1 MPDTTRPTSSAA
13 PARLSFWQLQLAGW
27 SGFLLLTLPLKWV
40 VYGSLPAALLITACQ
55 LPLSLALSGM
65 LRAYFLRLHLQL
77 PGRVPGVSVLL
88 ILAGCAVAGAIDL
101 LVSIPVNRF
110 VGLFA
115 SDELLRSGLFFF
127 RTAVYVIWSLAYFL
141 IKSLLANRAQAFAAA
156 VAAERHRFELMR
168 YQLNP
173 RFVADSLAAISHEI
187 AANPAGAVAMT
198 TQLADYCRNTA
209 RQADRQ
215 APTTIG
221 DEIALVR
228 AFLELE
234 RLRQPRAVRVTLEVD
249 ESLLALPLPPVLL
262 LPLAERAVR
271 DGRGTPDRPLEIAV
285 TVRRQPGDLVLLEV
299 ANSGRLHDS
308 RPPLAVPAAAAA
320 PDVVASLER
329 HFPGRYR
336 FALSQDSLMVRATLL
351 LPLGLRQ
358 SP

>member
-1 MPDTTRPTSSAA
+1 MPDTTRPIFPAA
-13 PARLSFWQLQLAGW
+13 LLRISFWQLQLAGW
-27 SGFLLLTLPLKWV
+27 TGFMLLSLPLKWV
-40 VYGSLPAALLITACQ
+40 VYGSLPAALQVTAYQ
-55 LPLSLALSGM
+55 LPLSLALTGM
-65 LRAYFLRLHLQL
+65 LRQYYRWLHVQL
-77 PGRVPGVSVLL
+77 PGRIIGLSVLQVL
-88 ILAGCAVAGAIDL
+88 IGCAAGGALDL
-101 LVSIPVNRF
+101 LASIPVNRLMN
-110 VGLFA
+110 LFGP
-115 SDELLRSGLFFF
+115 DELLHSGLFFF

-141 IKSLLANRAQAFAAA
+141 IKAVLANRAQAFTTA

-173 RFVADSLAAISHEI
+173 RFLADSLAAISHEI
-187 AANPAGAVAMT
+187 GANPAGAVAMT
-198 TQLADYCRNTA
+198 AQLADYCRSTA

-215 APTTIG
+215 APSTIG

-234 RLRQPRAVRVTLEVD
+234 RLRQPRAVRVVFDLD
-249 ESLLALPLPPVLL
+249 DSLLARPLPPVLL

-271 DGRGTPDRPLEIAV
+271 DGRGTPDQPLEIAV
-285 TVRRQPGDLVLLEV
+285 TVRRQPDDFVLLEV
-299 ANSGRLHDS
+299 ANTGRLHDS
-308 RPPLAVPAAAAA
+308 RPPLAVPATAAA